1 MLNENNAKLSL
12 IDLCKVL
19 FRYKILVFTVFS
31 ATLITVTAG
40 VYLMTE
46 TYEATAVLLI
56 KLGRENVSPPPAMPS
71 TNQIISMGVQKEDIN
86 SEIEIINS
94 RANIEKVL
102 QKYGI
107 NFLAPDP
114 PKPKTIFQKI
124 KYELKR
130 LYKAIKKMSRI
141 VLIAFDLIKDIT
153 PHEKIILSMQKAL
166 QVQQV
171 RGSNVIKVQFRWGSP
186 YIAKEV
192 LNSLIAFYLEHHLNL
207 HKTSGEYDFLQK
219 QVQII
224 KERLYAAENSLHD
237 LENKEDI
244 TFYDKQKGTILD
256 QLAEFTATLK
266 RTETELAVTQTE
278 TDALNNQL
286 YTKKK
291 SVELSQTV
299 IRNPRIDDLKEQLL
313 ELELEKKKLGKKF
326 KKNSRPVI
334 LVNEEI
340 QKINATLAESSE
352 EVIGSTKTGINTVF
366 KEVEKN
372 LLFHHV
378 NLLSLSKKKEVLQEH
393 ITSCKQDLQRLNSYK
408 NQIQRLNRRIKQE
421 ENNFQFYQKKLE
433 EARITEMLDLE
444 KMVNVRVIDPA
455 TAGFKPVKPK
465 KLLLIGIS
473 ALLGLFGGIGLAF
486 SIQYFD
492 HSIISGEDVAKHLN
506 LPLLATIDESPEF
519 NLP

>member
-12 IDLCKVL
+12 IDFCNIL
-19 FRYKILVFTVFS
+19 FRYKTLILTVF
-31 ATLITVTAG
+31 ATTLITVTAG
-40 VYLMTE
+40 VYLMAE
-46 TYEATAVLLI
+46 TYEATACLLI
-56 KLGRENVSPPPAMPS
+56 KLGRENVSPPPGMPS

-94 RANIEKVL
+94 RVNLEKVV

-107 NFLAPDP
+107 DFLAPDS

-130 LYKAIKKMSRI
+130 LYKTIKNMGRI
-141 VLIAFDLIKDIT
+141 LLIALDLKKDIS

-166 QVQQV
+166 KVHQV
-171 RGSNVIKVQFRWGSP
+171 RGSNVINVQFRWGSP
-186 YIAKEV
+186 YIAEEV
-192 LNSLIAFYLEHHLNL
+192 LNSLISFYLEHHLNL

-224 KERLYAAENSLHD
+224 KERLYAAENSLYD
-237 LENKEDI
+237 LENKEGI

-286 YTKKK
+286 RTKKK
-291 SVELSQTV
+291 SVGLSQTV
-299 IRNPRIDDLKEQLL
+299 IRNPRIDDLKERLL
-313 ELELEKKKLGKKF
+313 ELELEKKKLVKKF

-340 QKINATLAESSE
+340 QKINDTLAESSE
-352 EVIGSTKTGINTVF
+352 KVIGSTKTGINTVF

-372 LLFHHV
+372 LLFQHV
-378 NLLSLSKKKEVLQEH
+378 SLLGLTRKKEVLQEH
-393 ITSCKQDLQRLNSYK
+393 IKSCKQDLQRLNSYK
-408 NQIQRLNRRIKQE
+408 NFIQRLNRRVKQE
-421 ENNFQFYQKKLE
+421 ENNFQLYQKKLE

-455 TAGFKPVKPK
+455 TAGFKPAKPK

-473 ALLGLFGGIGLAF
+473 ALLGLFGGICSAF
-486 SIQYFD
+486 VSQYFD

-506 LPLLATIDESPEF
+506 LPLLATINESPEL